1 MKKFVARPCK
11 KPDKIISYW
20 LGEKTTVL
28 IIIISGFI
36 YNGFMAA
43 GPYFQGKLIDSLA
56 EKLPFA
62 EILSV
67 ALMFLAAIGVIQF
80 ARYFKRFY
88 VRRFA
93 NSTSATMRLMV
104 YNNILSAPIRELEQ
118 SRPGEMMSR
127 IISDVELCV
136 EGMRK
141 VTTEFFD
148 TGVVL
153 VSYLCVMFSLDV
165 RITLISCAFVPVAVL
180 IAEKMKKLIYRYSAE
195 FRVQSDINAASTL
208 ETVSHT
214 ILYRQSGLEE
224 QSSARYKQ
232 KLDDL
237 EKSAVLAGVAEN
249 SLQPLYKCVSIL
261 GIAFV
266 VLFGGRNV
274 VDGSWTIGSFS
285 MYLTLFTMVSQ
296 RAAVAAK
303 IFNSAQKSQIS
314 WRRLKPYLSGYSQK
328 PQTTTSD
335 TPPSLEV
342 SELSFAYG
350 EGENVIENVS
360 FAAKAG
366 DIIGVTGSVA
376 SGKSAL
382 GLALTGAWNYG
393 GSIKLSGRELSA
405 LSDAQK
411 SACISYMGHDA
422 ELFSDTI
429 ESNICMGKA
438 VDVSR
443 VLQDSAL
450 DEDLKI
456 MHQTPKAQIGN
467 AGVSLSGGQQAR
479 VALARALVSFAPL
492 IILDD
497 PFSAVDTATEETIMK
512 RLQENYKNS
521 IIVILSH
528 RLHTF
533 SSMEKIIFLEHG
545 ATPIVGTH
553 AEMMEKCADYASIY
567 NMQENAGGEK
577 HE

>member
-1 MKKFVARPCK
+1 MKKFVARPCE
-11 KPDKIISYW
+11 KPDKIVSYW
-20 LGEKTTVL
+20 LSEKATVL

-43 GPYFQGKLIDSLA
+43 GPYFQGKLLDSLA
-56 EKLPFA
+56 ENLPFA

-67 ALMFLAAIGVIQF
+67 ALMFLGSIGIIQF

-153 VSYLCVMFSLDV
+153 ASYLFVMFTLDV
-165 RITLISCAFVPVAVL
+165 RLTLLSCAFVPVAVL

-195 FRVQSDINAASTL
+195 FRVQSDINASSTL
-208 ETVSHT
+208 ETVSHA

-224 QSSARYKQ
+224 QSAERYTQ
-232 KLDDL
+232 KLEDL
-237 EKSAVLAGVAEN
+237 EKSAVRAGVAEN

-266 VLFGGRNV
+266 VLFGGQNV
-274 VDGSWTIGSFS
+274 VEGSWTIGSFS

-314 WRRLKPYLSGYSQK
+314 WQRLKPYLSGYSEK
-328 PQTTTSD
+328 LSVHK
-335 TPPSLEV
+335 LE
-342 SELSFAYG
+342 SAANLAIENLSFAYNG
-350 EGENVIENVS
+350 AENAVENIS
-360 FAAKAG
+360 FSGQAG

-382 GLALTGAWNYG
+382 GLALTGAWAYG
-393 GSIKLSGRELSA
+393 GSARLNGRELSE

-411 SACISYMGHDA
+411 AACISYMGHEA

-429 ESNICMGKA
+429 ENNICMGKA
-438 VDVSR
+438 VEVGS
-443 VLQDSAL
+443 VLRDSAL
-450 DEDLKI
+450 DEDLKL
-456 MHQTPKAQIGN
+456 MHQTEQAQIGN

-479 VALARALVSFAPL
+479 VALARALVSAPPL
-492 IILDD
+492 IVLDD
-497 PFSAVDTATEETIMK
+497 PFSAVDTATEDAIMK

-521 IIVILSH
+521 IIIVLSH

-533 SSMEKIIFLEHG
+533 ASMKKIIFIERG
-545 ATPIVGTH
+545 AKPIVGTH
-553 AEMMEKCADYASIY
+553 AEMMEKCEDYASIY
-567 NMQENAGGEK
+567 NMQENVGDEK
-577 HE
+577 YA